1 LWLDQPENKKA
12 LFRRGQALIGQD
24 QLQEGLEDLKKA
36 LECSKGDPKEEDH
49 IKKKILEVENQLK
62 IDQTPIEEIPRPE
75 PQESSKVLGKLTE
88 EELKKMSEMTG
99 FEVSPEMV
107 RSGIEAMSKIDS
119 DTLAK
124 MPALAQKLNLNQHS
138 RNPNS
143 DQKTDFSMTSENL
156 SSMSEVFEKNP
167 QLIQE
172 QAKKL
177 AQMPQEELDKLAEL
191 SGAPAGLKI
200 SPEMAQKASEMFQ
213 KMDPDEL
220 NRLPKMA
227 SQASTSVQD
236 PAKAME
242 VLDSLDEASMTE
254 MLLATGVC
262 KDQGLAEKVSKQV
275 KQLSPQQLQRL
286 MKLQQVTSKG
296 AGIVKKMAKSV
307 LTREALTIAI
317 LILIFAVVI
326 RSFNN

>member
-1 LWLDQPENKKA
+1 MWLDQPENKKA

-275 KQLSPQQLQRL
+275 KLLSPQQLQRL